1 MNEISKKFAY
11 YLMDEFRIEGT
22 SEEYVDKAIYKI
34 FNYEL
39 LDEKQKEL
47 FNEIFFNTLDVV
59 WISEKM
65 VEENDHYQAQRI
77 EALREDYESVK
88 RYS

>member
-34 FNYEL
+34 FNS
-39 LDEKQKEL
+39 
-47 FNEIFFNTLDVV
+47 
-59 WISEKM
+59 IS
-65 VEENDHYQAQRI
+65 
-77 EALREDYESVK
+77 
-88 RYS
+88 